1 MMDSPRNLNAVSTPL
16 NTVCLIE
23 ASAGTGKTYTIGS
36 LYLRLLL
43 QAGVENFPLPLTV
56 EQILVVTFTEA
67 ATNELK
73 GRIRERIHQTKQ
85 AFIAYKEQG
94 ESALSEEP
102 FLQEL
107 IQHIEDID
115 IAIQRLKIAE
125 QSMDLAAIYTIH
137 GFCRRMLMQ
146 YAFNSGVHFNLE
158 LVKDEGELIQR
169 CFNEYWREQ
178 FYPLSFAEANYIY
191 NALSSPQAV
200 CRELYS
206 QISDFGLRPQIKQT
220 ELLALSL
227 REFLAEYILPIQQQ
241 ILDLKQA
248 WLKDEDEII
257 GLIESELAKSY
268 KKGEKKALKRTIF
281 KSNFVPKWLQTMK
294 DWARANNRVNL
305 PDVLVKYFNQEALN
319 GYAEEDV
326 TPITHTFFELA
337 DEAVATQK
345 MQGIY
350 RKVIM
355 YHYLKGVQ
363 KLLIQH
369 KLDHSEKGFN
379 DLLRLLQEA
388 LYSEKGDELA
398 QFIRLQYPFAMID
411 EFQDTDNIQYQI
423 FSKIYIQ
430 LSSSPTGFIM
440 IGDPKQAIYKFRGA
454 DIFTYFKAAL
464 ETKQK
469 FTLGT
474 NWRSEETVVNAVN
487 GLFDFDENPLV
498 QPFLYEQIQFQPV
511 SFRANKPKFY
521 LNGKVQPAVQ
531 CYVGDLGKE
540 SRNGRLNEDQ
550 RYILAETCAASIYQ
564 WLQSAVENQAVFKA
578 SRDGKEEIE
587 PLTEERIAVLVRDW
601 KEAEVIK
608 SALQKV
614 GIASVYLSDN
624 SNVFDCPQAQELVS
638 ILKAC
643 LNPFSERNILN
654 AIATSIWR
662 LTSAEI
668 NQIKQDEQRW
678 TNTVDDFVR
687 YQRIWQTQSILAM
700 LHQLFLEKKIAEN
713 LLMTEGGE
721 RAVTDL
727 LHLAE
732 LLQEASP
739 LNESPA
745 SLLRWFEKKIQG
757 ENRQGDLQ
765 IRLESERKL
774 VKIVT
779 FHKSKGLEY
788 DLVWLPFIANPP
800 KSNDSLIQTYF
811 NEEQKAV
818 LWDMEGEHSDE
829 IQRELRAEEMRLLYV
844 ALTRAKYQVII
855 AMPENFSS
863 NWNAIQY
870 LLTQGRMDVASVRTA
885 LTAFKDRMAKQNV
898 QIAIDDLLDL
908 EGKAPLLLTKPTEQL
923 SAATFTGSIEQN
935 WQVTSFSAISHFHEK
950 SVLQHYLDTKQSA
963 VDFSQF
969 LSQEKDYDQNVV
981 IDNTAL
987 VSFGTTILEGY
998 EAGYSP
1004 FDFPASAR
1012 VGKVL
1017 HSYFEKYPLN
1027 QPVEMD
1033 AVEKICQ
1040 QLQLEDVWQITLQRW
1055 LTQILHTPL
1064 FSTSTFCLSDLAMKD
1079 CLKEL
1084 EFYLKLDNTFDVVRF
1099 NHLLQKYHLFS
1110 EPLQLDVVRE
1120 GIKGMLRGFID
1131 LVFRHNGKY
1140 YLLDYKSNKLG
1151 NLLSDYSTENLEKTM
1166 CKHYYHW
1173 QYLFYCVA
1181 LHRYLK
1187 ERDPNYQYESH
1198 FGGVVYAFLRGM
1210 NGQSARGVYF
1220 TVPDVAL
1227 IQELEELF

>member
-1 MMDSPRNLNAVSTPL
+1 MMDPPRNLNAVSTPL

-43 QAGVENFPLPLTV
+43 QAGVDNFPLPLTV

-67 ATNELK
+67 ATEELK

-85 AFIAYKEQG
+85 AFIAYKEQR
-94 ESALSEEP
+94 ESALSDDP

-107 IQHIEDID
+107 IQHIEHID
-115 IAIQRLKIAE
+115 VAIQRLKIAE

-169 CFNEYWREQ
+169 FFNEYWREQ

-191 NALSSPQAV
+191 KALGSPQAV
-200 CRELYS
+200 CSELYS
-206 QISDFGLRPQIKQT
+206 QVSDFGLRPQIKQT

-227 REFLAEYILPIQQQ
+227 REFLAEYILPSQQQ

-257 GLIESELAKSY
+257 GLIEGELTKSY
-268 KKGEKKALKRTIF
+268 KKGEKKALKRTTF
-281 KSNFVPKWLQTMK
+281 KSNFVPKWLQNMK
-294 DWARANNRVNL
+294 DWSRAGSQMDL

-319 GYAEEDV
+319 EYADEGA
-326 TPITHTFFELA
+326 TPITHPFFELA

-411 EFQDTDNIQYQI
+411 EFQDTDNIQYQT

-430 LSSSPTGFIM
+430 PSTSPTGFIM

-464 ETKQK
+464 EAKQT

-487 GLFDFDENPLV
+487 GLFDFDENPSV

-540 SRNGRLNEDQ
+540 SRSGRLNEDQ

-564 WLQSAVENQAVFKA
+564 LLQSAVENQAVFKA
-578 SRDGKEEIE
+578 QKEGQEEIE

-601 KEAEVIK
+601 QEADVIK
-608 SALQKV
+608 VALQKV

-624 SNVFDCPQAQELVS
+624 SNVFDCPQAQELAL
-638 ILKAC
+638 ILTAC

-713 LLMTEGGE
+713 LLVAEGGE

-788 DLVWLPFIANPP
+788 DLVWLPFITNPP
-800 KSNDSLIQTYF
+800 KSRESLVQTYF

-844 ALTRAKYQVII
+844 ALTRAKYQVLI
-855 AMPENFSS
+855 AMPENFAS

-885 LTAFKDRMAKQNV
+885 LTTFKKRMAKQNV
-898 QIAIDDLLDL
+898 QVELDDLLDL
-908 EGKAPLLLTKPTEQL
+908 EGKAPLSLAKPTAQL
-923 SAATFTGSIEQN
+923 SAATFTGNIEQN
-935 WQVTSFSAISHFHEK
+935 WQVTSFSALSSLHEK
-950 SVLQHYLDTKQSA
+950 SVQHYSEARQSA
-963 VDFSQF
+963 VGFSQI
-969 LSQEKDYDQNVV
+969 LDNEKDYDQNSVV
-981 IDNTAL
+981 ENTAL
-987 VSFGTTILEGY
+987 MPFETEQLDGY

-1004 FDFPASAR
+1004 FDFPAGAR

-1017 HSYFEKYPLN
+1017 HSYFEKHPFN
-1027 QPVEMD
+1027 QPVEMET
-1033 AVEKICQ
+1033 VEKICQ
-1040 QLQLEDVWQITLQRW
+1040 QLQLEAVWQPTVQRW
-1055 LTQILHTPL
+1055 LTQVLHTPL
-1064 FSTSTFCLSDLAMKD
+1064 FTSNEFCLSDLASKD

-1084 EFYLKLDNTFDVVRF
+1084 EFYLKLENTFDVARF
-1099 NHLLQKYHLFS
+1099 NHLLKKYHLLS
-1110 EPLQLDVVRE
+1110 QPLQLDVVRE

-1151 NLLSDYSTENLEKTM
+1151 NLLADYSTENLEKTM
-1166 CKHYYHW
+1166 RKHYYDW

-1210 NGQSARGVYF
+1210 DGQPAQGVYF

>member
-1 MMDSPRNLNAVSTPL
+1 MMDLPRNLNAVSTPL

-43 QAGVENFPLPLTV
+43 QAGVDNFPLPLTV

-67 ATNELK
+67 ATEELK

-85 AFIAYKEQG
+85 AFLAYKEQG
-94 ESALSEEP
+94 DKALSEDP

-107 IQHIEDID
+107 IQHIEHID
-115 IAIQRLKIAE
+115 VAIQRLKIAE

-169 CFNEYWREQ
+169 FFNQYWREQ

-191 NALSSPQAV
+191 KALGSPQAV
-200 CRELYS
+200 CSELYP
-206 QISDFGLRPQIKQT
+206 QVSDFGLRPQIKQT
-220 ELLALSL
+220 ELLELPL
-227 REFLAEYILPIQQQ
+227 RAFLAEYILPSQQQ

-257 GLIESELAKSY
+257 GLIEGELAKSY
-268 KKGEKKALKRTIF
+268 KKGEKKALKRTTF
-281 KSNFVPKWLQTMK
+281 KSNFVPKWLQNMK
-294 DWARANNRVNL
+294 DWARAGSQMSL

-319 GYAEEDV
+319 GYAEEGA
-326 TPITHTFFELA
+326 TPITHPFFELA

-379 DLLRLLQEA
+379 DLLSLLQEA

-411 EFQDTDNIQYQI
+411 EFQDTDNIQYQT

-430 LSSSPTGFIM
+430 PSASPTGFIM

-464 ETKQK
+464 EAKQT

-487 GLFDFDENPLV
+487 GLFDFDENPSV
-498 QPFLYEQIQFQPV
+498 QPFLYDQIQFQPV

-540 SRNGRLNEDQ
+540 SRSGRLNEEQ

-578 SRDGKEEIE
+578 QKEGKEESE
-587 PLTEERIAVLVRDW
+587 LLTEERIAVLVRDW
-601 KEAEVIK
+601 QEAEVIK
-608 SALQKV
+608 AALQKV

-624 SNVFDCPQAQELVS
+624 SNVFDCPQAQELAL
-638 ILKAC
+638 ILTAC

-713 LLMTEGGE
+713 LLVAEGGE

-800 KSNDSLIQTYF
+800 KSRESLVQTYF

-855 AMPENFSS
+855 AMPENFAS

-885 LTAFKDRMAKQNV
+885 LTAFKERMAKKNV
-898 QIAIDDLLDL
+898 QIEIDDLLDL
-908 EGKAPLLLTKPTEQL
+908 ESKTPLSLAKPTAQL
-923 SAATFTGSIEQN
+923 SAATFTGNIEQN
-935 WQVTSFSAISHFHEK
+935 WQVTSFSAISSLHEK
-950 SVLQHYLDTKQSA
+950 SVQHYSEARQSA
-963 VDFSQF
+963 VGFSQI
-969 LSQEKDYDQNVV
+969 LDNEKDYDQNSVV
-981 IDNTAL
+981 ENTAL
-987 VSFGTTILEGY
+987 VPFETEQLEGY

-1004 FDFPASAR
+1004 FDFPAGAR

-1017 HSYFEKYPLN
+1017 HSYFEKYPFN

-1033 AVEKICQ
+1033 TVEKICQ
-1040 QLQLEDVWQITLQRW
+1040 QLQLEAVWQPTVQRW

-1064 FSTSTFCLSDLAMKD
+1064 FISSAFCLSDLASKD

-1084 EFYLKLDNTFDVVRF
+1084 EFYLKLENTFDVARF
-1099 NHLLQKYHLFS
+1099 NHLLQKYHLLS
-1110 EPLQLDVVRE
+1110 QPLQLDVVRE

-1140 YLLDYKSNKLG
+1140 YVLDYKSNKLG
-1151 NLLSDYSTENLEKTM
+1151 NLLTDYNTENLEKTM
-1166 CKHYYHW
+1166 RKHYYDW

-1210 NGQSARGVYF
+1210 DGQPAQGVYF